1 MAKGKVYRP
10 NVHKRER
17 WEDWKVQVD
26 AIHYHA
32 DRELCPPSWFD
43 WMDILRPAIAVYVH
57 DWTEERSSS

>member
-1 MAKGKVYRP
+1 MAKGKVYRL

-17 WEDWKVQVD
+17 WEDWKDQVD

-43 WMDILRPAIAVYVH
+43 WMDILRFMYTIGPKNAHLLKY
-57 DWTEERSSS
+57 